1 MADFVSS
8 FNEGVQTGSGMVSR
22 AQAQQLQQRQLEGQ
36 QALMRLQQQR
46 FLLDAQKQAIEIQQ
60 MVQNQHYE
68 VQRNHAFLQL
78 GEMLKDADLTD
89 PRTDIAVF
97 QALSKVPMASADP
110 RFKAIT
116 EMLSGAKMM
125 KQNAAK
131 HQLEIDKAEADR
143 QYKTDTIELRRQ
155 DQFLS
160 QQKQSFTEDIGNRRF
175 QFDVTRE
182 ALNAQHREDRFA
194 LDATVQA
201 SQMQNREDRFALDA
215 TKAATDLQTA
225 QERMDLEREKMQ
237 NQTGQVI
244 ETFNPDGTVATRFT
258 QGGRGAAKD
267 PNAPTTGTRTNLEG
281 KMMGGREALAA
292 GQRLKQLVTPDTVGV
307 KGAFNRFVAEWG
319 GQIPGLAESIA
330 KNPKMEDAEKYVS
343 AMLRYQSHVVKAMRT
358 DPQISNAER
367 LKWEGAGPTIR
378 LSDSVKTAGD
388 RLQETQTAIVDS
400 LRRSALELGRPIPP
414 EGMYPSELLQQYE
427 GGRMDFKELSEA
439 LKVSPFDQEVQTV
452 LKRLRELA
460 TQNARP

>member
-22 AQAQQLQQRQLEGQ
+22 AQQLQLQQQQMQGI
-36 QALMRLQQQR
+36 QALRQLQQQSMM
-46 FLLDAQKQAIEIQQ
+46 LDMQAKAIELQQ
-60 MVQNQHYE
+60 VVQNKHYE
-68 VQRNHAFLQL
+68 VLRHHAFLEV
-78 GEMLKDADLTD
+78 GEFLKTSDLTD
-89 PRTDIAVF
+89 PKTRISVLDRLA
-97 QALSKVPMASADP
+97 KVPMATVDP
-110 RFKAIT
+110 RYKAIT
-116 EMLSGAKMM
+116 EMFDGASKAKM
-125 KQNAAK
+125 
-131 HQLEIDKAEADR
+131 
-143 QYKTDTIELRRQ
+143 
-155 DQFLS
+155 DQ
-160 QQKQSFTEDIGNRRF
+160 QRF
-175 QFDVTRE
+175 E
-182 ALNAQHREDRFA
+182 
-194 LDATVQA
+194 
-201 SQMQNREDRFALDA
+201 LDA
-215 TKAATDLQTA
+215 TKAAADLQVKQDTLA
-225 QERMDLEREKMQ
+225 LNREKMEMD
-237 NQTGQVI
+237 TGQVI
-244 ETFNPDGTVATRFT
+244 ETFNPDGSVATRFT
-258 QGGRGAAKD
+258 QGSRKSDVKD

-367 LKWEGAGPTIR
+367 LKWEGAGLTIR